1 VYNYTAIRRTVMANS
16 KKDKEIEQQLDEYF
30 KKKFKKLENWD
41 KDNKKSKSNNSA
53 HGSAG
58 ALYFVGFIGSLVYWM
73 QAAIGFGAVVT
84 GFLKAM
90 VWPAY
95 IVYKLLESFYGVVI

>member
-1 VYNYTAIRRTVMANS
+1 MTES
-16 KKDKEIEQQLDEYF
+16 KKQEPEIEI
-30 KKKFKKLENWD
+30 KAKLSGADDWKEMA
-41 KDNKKSKSNNSA
+41 KCKATPSST
-53 HGSAG
+53 HGTAG

-84 GFLKAM
+84 GFLKSL

-95 IVYKLLESFYGVVI
+95 IVYKLLESFYGVVN

>member
-1 VYNYTAIRRTVMANS
+1 MAKAKSHDPELEIKAKLSGVQDWKEWGKNKNIKVNS
-16 KKDKEIEQQLDEYF
+16 T
-30 KKKFKKLENWD
+30 
-41 KDNKKSKSNNSA
+41 
-53 HGSAG
+53 HGTSG

-84 GFLKAM
+84 GILKSL

-95 IVYKLLESFYGVVI
+95 VAYKLLENFYGVVN

>member
-1 VYNYTAIRRTVMANS
+1 MAKVES
-16 KKDKEIEQQLDEYF
+16 QEPELEIKAKLTGADDWKEWCKDKEKH
-30 KKKFKKLENWD
+30 KKVNTT
-41 KDNKKSKSNNSA
+41 
-53 HGSAG
+53 HGTSG

-84 GFLKAM
+84 GFLKSL

-95 IVYKLLESFYGVVI
+95 IVYKLLESFYGVVN